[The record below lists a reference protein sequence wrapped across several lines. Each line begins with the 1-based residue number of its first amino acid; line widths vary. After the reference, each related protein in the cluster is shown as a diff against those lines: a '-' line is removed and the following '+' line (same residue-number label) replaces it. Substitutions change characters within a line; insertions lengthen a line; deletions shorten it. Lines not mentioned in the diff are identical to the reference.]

1 MSKFLKIYGST
12 IALFTGIIT
21 GIVCGITLKDSV
33 MVVKPV
39 GDIFLNLLFTLVVP
53 LVFFSISSSFCKMR
67 KSGIAGKVFA
77 VTAVVFILMLLAASI
92 ITYFSCLIYNPLGDP
107 STAPAAGSLASSA
120 LSEKS
125 TGQAVV
131 DSLSVSD
138 FTLLFSKSNLLP
150 LIIFSIL
157 LGIATSLCGAA
168 GDKFA
173 AFLDAGNEVVMK
185 VVDLVMYVAPVGLG
199 CYIACT
205 IASVGEGLIEGYIRC
220 VILYLALTVVFFFII
235 QPLYVLV
242 FGGIKTFKA
251 YWANI
256 LPPSITALATGF
268 SAITIPGN
276 IVVAKKM
283 GVRSEIAEGIVP
295 LGINIHK
302 DGSAIS
308 CLIKVVF
315 LMGLFGLPISGMG
328 AAVKIIGIA
337 LVASIV
343 MGAVPGGGATGE
355 LLVCA
360 LLGVDPS
367 MAGIII
373 IIGALIDMPATMIN
387 SSCNVAAVYLVDK
400 FCKRENSHPQK
411 V

>member
-1 MSKFLKIYGST
+1 MSSFWKTYGST
-12 IALFTGIIT
+12 IALFVGIIA
-21 GIVCGITLKDSV
+21 GLVCGLVFKDYV
-33 MVVKPV
+33 NVVKPV

-53 LVFFSISSSFCKMR
+53 LVFFSISSSFCRMR
-67 KSGIAGKVFA
+67 KSGIAGKVFG
-77 VTAVVFILMLLAASI
+77 VTAGVFVFMLLVASI
-92 ITYFSCLIYNPLGDP
+92 VTYFCCLIYNPLGSEADC
-107 STAPAAGSLASSA
+107 AAIGSLSSSS
-120 LSEKS
+120 LTVKS
-125 TGQAVV
+125 TGQAIV
-131 DSLSVSD
+131 DSVSVSD
-138 FTLLFSKSNLLP
+138 FSLLFSKSNLLP

-157 LGIATSLCGAA
+157 LGIATSLCGNA
-168 GDKFA
+168 GEKFA
-173 AFLDAGNEVVMK
+173 SFLDAGNDVMMK
-185 VVDLVMYVAPVGLG
+185 VVDLVMYVAPLGLG

-205 IASVGEGLIEGYIRC
+205 IASIGEGLITGYLRC
-220 VILYLALTVVFFFII
+220 VILYIALTLLFFFVI
-235 QPLYVLV
+235 QPLYIIVA
-242 FGGIKTFKA
+242 GGLKAHKA
-251 YWANI
+251 YWSGI

-276 IVVAKKM
+276 IVAAKKM
-283 GVRSEIAEGIVP
+283 GVKDEVAEGIVP

-315 LMGLFGLPISGMG
+315 LMGLFGMPITGVA
-328 AAVKIIGIA
+328 AAVKIIAIS
-337 LVASIV
+337 LIASIV

-367 MAGIII
+367 MVGIII

-387 SSCNVAAVYLVDK
+387 SSCNVVAVYLVDK